1 MWSFCSLRYIIS
13 YTCVKWGH
21 MRGMGGGWGWHRPWL
36 AHRSNDGGPEK
47 TLASVC
53 CPGKQHAIIA
63 GRGGRDMH
71 GTHPHTHYTYPHNIH
86 THTIYIPTQYTHCD
100 MKCLLC
106 SPPAL
111 PPSCSEHCTRI
122 KNLMCVCVCVCT
134 MPSSLTL
141 STSYSVV
148 RPMLNNLRE
157 LLPPV
162 PHNTPDLQAIRQRH
176 CYQVFHLAW
185 ATS

>member
-1 MWSFCSLRYIIS
+1 MLTLLSSSTSTILLR
-13 YTCVKWGH
+13 
-21 MRGMGGGWGWHRPWL
+21 
-36 AHRSNDGGPEK
+36 
-47 TLASVC
+47 
-53 CPGKQHAIIA
+53 
-63 GRGGRDMH
+63 
-71 GTHPHTHYTYPHNIH
+71 
-86 THTIYIPTQYTHCD
+86 
-100 MKCLLC
+100 
-106 SPPAL
+106 AL
-111 PPSCSEHCTRI
+111 Y
-122 KNLMCVCVCVCT
+122 KNQKFDVCVCVCT